1 MFGHA
6 WFDLDFV
13 CSESKVNQKM
23 TVKEHFVY
31 TDSEGTLY
39 HFVVEGT
46 GFADASRVPAEVS
59 VISFVD
65 SSWQSAGV
73 TETGS

>member
-1 MFGHA
+1 M
-6 WFDLDFV
+6 
-13 CSESKVNQKM
+13 
-23 TVKEHFVY
+23 Y

-59 VISFVD
+59 VLWTVPD
-65 SSWQSAGV
+65 KV
-73 TETGS
+73 LE